1 MQYVNNKEQINNEDD
16 EKYKK
21 LKNLYDEI
29 KELGEISN
37 SLSEIINSDQ
47 EKLENISNNLD
58 KTENYIDK
66 GNSFLEDALVYKIS
80 KKKITTITTFT
91 LLGIAG
97 GSVAAP
103 ILGVQGIGSILGI
116 TAGSGLLSGII
127 GKGITKLY

>member
-1 MQYVNNKEQINNEDD
+1 MQYVNNIQQINNQDD

-29 KELGEISN
+29 KELSEISD
-37 SLSEIINSDQ
+37 SLNEIINNDQ

-58 KTENYIDK
+58 KTDNYIEK
-66 GNSFLEDALVYKIS
+66 GNSFLEDVLVYKVN
-80 KKKITTITTFT
+80 KKKITTITVFT

-97 GSVAAP
+97 GSITAP

-116 TAGSGLLSGII
+116 TAGSGVLTGII